1 MTAKPTSE
9 PILESA
15 PDPMSEPMLAGLMT
29 MRELV
34 ELTGV
39 PRSTIQFYIREDLLP
54 PPQRLANN
62 RAIYGRV
69 HVDLL
74 QQIGRLKAEGLSLE
88 QIRPV
93 VKEAARSSTFY
104 QFDAAQAM
112 DSATKARIL
121 EAAADQFGR
130 KGYQRTRLSD
140 IIRQAGVTP
149 QVLAS
154 HFASKKQLF
163 AESFGVASTRVMER
177 AIPAMERE
185 SDPRR
190 KLLASFSKLL
200 RSRQVP
206 DPTLWALARAEA
218 LYEGGEP
225 AAMAQQ
231 AYRTMSSL
239 HASELARLREAR
251 GADVDGDARP
261 DDEWPPVSDELMA
274 YCFLG
279 AEEYLTMRLA
289 WDDRFTREDALKAYL
304 LLIASVHAQ
313 YDDRLDVRGT
323 WHEYME
329 TISAQTRERS
339 AER

>member
-1 MTAKPTSE
+1 MMLDSTSIE
-9 PILESA
+9 L
-15 PDPMSEPMLAGLMT
+15 LT
-29 MRELV
+29 MRQLV
-34 ELTGV
+34 VATGV

-54 PPQRLANN
+54 APQRLANN

-74 QQIGRLKAEGLSLE
+74 EQIRRLKAEGLSLE
-88 QIRPV
+88 EIKPL
-93 VKEAARSSTFY
+93 VKEVAGASTFY
-104 QFDAAQAM
+104 QVDVAEAV

-121 EAAADQFGR
+121 EAAANQFGR

-154 HFASKKQLF
+154 HFASKKRLF
-163 AESFGVASTRVMER
+163 AESFGIASTKVMER
-177 AIPAMERE
+177 AIAAMERE

-190 KLLASFSKLL
+190 KLLNSFSKLL

-225 AAMAQQ
+225 ATMAQQ

-239 HASELARLREAR
+239 HASELTRLREASPR
-251 GADVDGDARP
+251 
-261 DDEWPPVSDELMA
+261 DDRWPPVSDELMA

-289 WDDRFTREDALKAYL
+289 WDERFTHEDALKAYL
-304 LLIASVHAQ
+304 LLIAAVHAQ
-313 YDDRLDVRGT
+313 YDERLDVRERWDGDMEAVRGLTRQRGT
-323 WHEYME
+323 
-329 TISAQTRERS
+329 T
-339 AER
+339 

>member
-1 MTAKPTSE
+1 M
-9 PILESA
+9 
-15 PDPMSEPMLAGLMT
+15 GLLT
-29 MRELV
+29 MRQLV
-34 ELTGV
+34 EATGV

-62 RAIYGRV
+62 RVIYGRV

-74 QQIGRLKAEGLSLE
+74 EQIGRLKTEGLSLDE
-88 QIRPV
+88 IRPL
-93 VKEAARSSTFY
+93 VKEAASASTFY
-104 QFDAAQAM
+104 QVDAADAV
-112 DSATKARIL
+112 DSATKTRIL

-140 IIRQAGVTP
+140 VIRQAGVTP

-154 HFASKKQLF
+154 HFVSKKQLF

-177 AIPAMERE
+177 AIPVMERE
-185 SDPRR
+185 PDLSR
-190 KLLASFSKLL
+190 KLLASFNKLL

-225 AAMAQQ
+225 AEMAQQ

-239 HASELARLREAR
+239 HASELNRLRGRDDAPP
-251 GADVDGDARP
+251 GDR
-261 DDEWPPVSDELMA
+261 WPPVSDELMA

-304 LLIASVHAQ
+304 LLIAAVHAQ
-313 YDDRLDVRGT
+313 YDEQLDVKDG
-323 WHEYME
+323 WDGYME
-329 TISAQTRERS
+329 TVRGLTRERG
-339 AER
+339 AR